1 MGRTP
6 ISHVVY
12 GAQDVE
18 VTAARLR
25 RGLGLQAIP
34 GSRFDD
40 LGLVDWFVPFEGQYI
55 ELLSVADEEVA
66 VRTPFGRWVAERTA
80 TGDRLLAWALE
91 AEGDIDAVG
100 RRLGAEPDALSF
112 VDRTGVIRVSRL
124 AGAGRAFAEPCFPFY
139 IAWEKPADLRRALA
153 EASASVHHDSG
164 ALGIAWVEVAG
175 EESAMREWLGGADAD
190 VRITAGE
197 PDLLAVGLHTDN
209 GDVVVRSQA

>member
-80 TGDRLLAWALE
+80 TGDRLLAWGLE
-91 AEGDIDAVG
+91 AEDDIDAVG
-100 RRLGAEPDALSF
+100 RRLGAEPDALTF
-112 VDRTGVIRVSRL
+112 VDRTGVIRASRL
-124 AGAGRAFAEPCFPFY
+124 AARRRPLTPPDRGRGSREAAYASSRGPDLDRAELGAQREAEDDERGERHDPQLATHDREDDRALLRVGERAHV
-139 IAWEKPADLRRALA
+139 LRRL
-153 EASASVHHDSG
+153 EP
-164 ALGIAWVEVAG
+164 AG
-175 EESAMREWLGGADAD
+175 
-190 VRITAGE
+190 GE
-197 PDLLAVGLHTDN
+197 HRFR
-209 GDVVVRSQA
+209 GDD